1 MRVLEAA
8 GLRLNV
14 CKQNFCL
21 IDGSLLQTT
30 RREFCLWWLRSFENA
45 GNVIH
50 NQVRLCHAQLE
61 YPTEYGLNII

>member
-14 CKQNFCL
+14 SKQNFCL
-21 IDGSLLQTT
+21 IDGSPLQAT

-45 GNVIH
+45 GNVVHTNLMTIFL
-50 NQVRLCHAQLE
+50 QRVRENLKKRYAA
-61 YPTEYGLNII
+61 